1 MALLTRRFRPGAA
14 LAVLAVSACVCGC
27 ATTVDG
33 SAVRAEVPSP
43 QVQSLLDARDLDR
56 ILLGD
61 DELNEF
67 MSSTQIEITKDL
79 HRTTDDSASVSEPAC
94 LGAVYTAEEP
104 IYKDTGYTAVHTRL
118 AREPDEYGFTVEQ
131 TGVILPSVE
140 AAEKF
145 VDDSAQ
151 AWSDCAAMELSVTD
165 GQEWHDWDLQDVVRD
180 RGIVSQPS
188 KWAESTGWHCQH
200 SIAAAGNAIVEAT
213 VCGVRIR
220 DDAKSM
226 VLEMIAKA
234 ADK

>member
-1 MALLTRRFRPGAA
+1 MAPLTPRFLAGAV

-27 ATTVDG
+27 STTVDG
-33 SAVRAEVPSP
+33 SAVRAHGASA
-43 QVQSLLDARDLDR
+43 QVQSHLDARDLER
-56 ILLGD
+56 ILLSD
-61 DELNEF
+61 DDLNAS
-67 MSSTQIEITKDL
+67 MNSTQIEVTKDL
-79 HRTTDDSASVSEPAC
+79 YRTTDDSESVSEPAC

-104 IYKDTGYTAVHTRL
+104 IYKDTDYTAVHTRL
-118 AREPDEYGFTVEQ
+118 ASEPDVYGFTVEQ
-131 TGVILPSVE
+131 TGVILPSAE

-151 AWSDCAAMELSVTD
+151 AWSDCTDMALSVTD
-165 GQEWHDWDLQDVVRD
+165 GQEWHDWELQDVVRD

-200 SIAAAGNAIVEAT
+200 SIAAAGNAIIEAT

-226 VLEMIAKA
+226 VLEMIARA
-234 ADK
+234 AAK